1 LKCLFR
7 HLPKIALLAFNAF
20 CLGTADV
27 LHCVYCQD

>member
-20 CLGTADV
+20 CLGTAARWAWPC
-27 LHCVYCQD
+27 LCF